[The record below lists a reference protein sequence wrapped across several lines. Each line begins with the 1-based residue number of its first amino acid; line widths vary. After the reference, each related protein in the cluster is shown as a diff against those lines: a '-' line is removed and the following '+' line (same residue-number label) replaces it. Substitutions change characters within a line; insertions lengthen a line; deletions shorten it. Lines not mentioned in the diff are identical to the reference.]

1 MDLSQIRKRIKDLN
15 LERFKLEMEMINS
28 LSRKSM
34 LPGSVIEKYVMCGKE
49 GCKCTRGEL
58 HGPFYYLTYKENKK
72 TKMIFLKKDVSKRAK
87 VLNEN
92 YRLWRKNRAQ
102 ISKINSMIL
111 SLLDEIEK
119 INTISLSSI
128 KENG

>member
-34 LPGSVIEKYVMCGKE
+34 LPGSVVEKYIICGKE
-49 GCKCTRGEL
+49 GCKCKKGSL
-58 HGPFYYLTYKENKK
+58 HGPFYYLSYKESNK
-72 TKMIFLKKDVSKRAK
+72 TKMIFLKANINKRAK
-87 VLNEN
+87 ILNDS
-92 YRLWRKNRAQ
+92 YRQWRKNRAQ
-102 ISKINSMIL
+102 IGKINMQIL

-119 INTISLSSI
+119 INTVSLSGI
-128 KENG
+128 KEDG

>member
-1 MDLSQIRKRIKDLN
+1 
-15 LERFKLEMEMINS
+15 MEMINS

-34 LPGSVIEKYVMCGKE
+34 LPGSVVEKYIMCGKE
-49 GCKCTRGEL
+49 GCKCKNGEL

-72 TKMIFLKKDVSKRAK
+72 TKMVFLKKDVEKRAK
-87 VLNEN
+87 LLNDN
-92 YRLWRKNRAQ
+92 YKLWRKNRAQ

-119 INTISLSSI
+119 INTVSITAI
-128 KENG
+128 KEDG